1 MLINAA
7 KANGASSLLHHK
19 ILASLPL
26 SINNAFI
33 TNVPTLTNVPFSN
46 PIATLATTTSTNSTT
61 TSTTTTASVTT
72 KGEVETPRNLRQSR
86 IGVKYPSGRTVILG
100 TGWGGFSFLKKIVF
114 TPLLPSASVGTL
126 EFRCITEPVRELRP
140 NTTFYQATCKSI
152 DFKNQTLYLSP
163 VLPGKDKD
171 QFIPLSYDSLV
182 IACGAVS
189 NTFGIKGVEENAF
202 FLKQINDAR
211 RIRQRII
218 ECFEYASEPGTT
230 EEEIQNILTFAV
242 VGAGPTGVEFSGE
255 YHIRLCSK

>member
-1 MLINAA
+1 
-7 KANGASSLLHHK
+7 
-19 ILASLPL
+19 
-26 SINNAFI
+26 
-33 TNVPTLTNVPFSN
+33 
-46 PIATLATTTSTNSTT
+46 
-61 TSTTTTASVTT
+61 
-72 KGEVETPRNLRQSR
+72 
-86 IGVKYPSGRTVILG
+86 
-100 TGWGGFSFLKKIVF
+100 
-114 TPLLPSASVGTL
+114 
-126 EFRCITEPVRELRP
+126 VRELRP

-218 ECFEYASEPGTT
+218 EF
-230 EEEIQNILTFAV
+230 
-242 VGAGPTGVEFSGE
+242 
-255 YHIRLCSK
+255 